1 MKGFTV
7 TKLGRTLLLMAIV
20 AVGAVCWVGCGG
32 DDNPTKNQP
41 ASMLNGAWLRSSEY
55 DSDWYLQF
63 KIDGNN
69 WVWSQGPSGNLRG
82 SSKGTWS
89 TNSTI
94 SAPSSS
100 TVTLTITHVSPN
112 RDGNWMTLPPEYNN
126 VKVNTVTC
134 DLNASANL
142 LTIRDAAL
150 TTSGIW
156 DGSEGTYQKQ

>member
-1 MKGFTV
+1 MKS
-7 TKLGRTLLLMAIV
+7 IV
-20 AVGAVCWVGCGG
+20 RMVMLSAAVIAVVLSGCGSD
-32 DDNPTKNQP
+32 DDNSSGDNGGNSLPI
-41 ASMLNGAWLRSSEY
+41 NGAWLRSSEY

-94 SAPSSS
+94 SAPSSG

-134 DLNASANL
+134 ELNASANV